1 MSLSCGTSSLTSA
14 ATSFTSL
21 SEKQLRAVRIYAKC
35 AELNGT
41 TVTTNPN
48 TLVGLATAAGYM
60 NMSVKQQMAVE
71 TYLDCQL
78 ANGGTGGGLSGTGS
92 PEGVTT
98 ANPGATYFDTASAS
112 LWAKQTGTGNTGWTQ
127 LIA

>member
-1 MSLSCGTSSLTSA
+1 MTSA

-78 ANGGTGGGLSGTGS
+78 ANGGGGTSNETGS
-92 PEGVTT
+92 GSPVGVVTPT
-98 ANPGATYFDTASAS
+98 AIGQFYSDFTNGVLWQATGLT
-112 LWAKQTGTGNTGWTQ
+112 NTSWIQ
-127 LIA
+127 WV